1 MGLVHGLGDGVPRPH
16 CWVHIALHLPNAIG
30 FANNIAPQG
39 AYINFKQ
46 RGPLGS
52 TIPRKSTI
60 FQEGS

>member
-1 MGLVHGLGDGVPRPH
+1 MGLVHGLDGGVPHPH
-16 CWVHIALHLPNAIG
+16 CWVHIALHLPSAVG
-30 FANNIAPQG
+30 FANIAPQG

-60 FQEGS
+60 FQEAS